1 MQLQDYC
8 HQVEVLEV
16 LLLLVLLVEASELT
30 PLLLHLMCQLSA
42 AVGG

>member
-1 MQLQDYC
+1 MQLQDYY

-16 LLLLVLLVEASELT
+16 LLLLVEVSELI
-30 PLLLHLMCQLSA
+30 PLLLHLMCRLSA